1 MRYKILSI
9 FIFIVLILV
18 IGCTKKRPVNYE
30 IPNTIEAGKVIYAGV
45 RSSNYG
51 IKPFPDPQGWQYAME
66 KMTDYYKGS
75 TPCAIWIVGRLKRP
89 KSCFL
94 EFPGDSAKYTNISFL
109 DKDKHEEYLTHFD
122 TVGIKVFLQVE
133 PAHANVDTLINVVL
147 SKYKHHP
154 CVIGFGVDVE
164 WYREADNPEW
174 GVKVEDDTAKAWEAR
189 VKSHN
194 SNYRL
199 FLKHWDRDWMPKNYR
214 GDIIFVDDSQELE
227 DFEKAVEEFVI
238 YWADYFKPN
247 MIFCQIGYRSD
258 RPWWEKL
265 KTPPK
270 DIGMTIA
277 SNIDQDC
284 GIFWVDFTLRDVLPT
299 TKDQIPLNQN

>member
-1 MRYKILSI
+1 CS
-9 FIFIVLILV
+9 
-18 IGCTKKRPVNYE
+18 KKRPVNYK

-45 RSSNYG
+45 RSSSYG
-51 IKPFPDPQGWQYAME
+51 IKPFPDPLGWQNAME
-66 KMTDYYKGS
+66 KMSNYYEGS
-75 TPCAIWIVGRLKRP
+75 TPCGIWIVGKLRRT

-94 EFPGDSAKYTNISFL
+94 EFPGDSTKYTNISFL
-109 DKDKHEEYLTHFD
+109 DKDKHEQYLSHFD

-133 PAHANVDTLINVVL
+133 PAHANVDTLIDVVL
-147 SKYKHHP
+147 NRYKHHP
-154 CVIGFGVDVE
+154 CIIGFGVDVE

-194 SNYRL
+194 SNYQL
-199 FLKHWDRDWMPKNYR
+199 FLKHWERDWMPKTYR

-227 DFEKAVEEFVI
+227 NFEKMVEEFVV

-247 MIFCQIGYRSD
+247 TIFCQIGYRSD

-277 SNIDQDC
+277 SNIEQKC

-299 TKDQIPLNQN
+299 STDSVSTN